1 MRSALPMPSRI
12 GRTRLNA
19 LSSPP
24 TMIDSVPLIA
34 PISPPLTGA
43 SRSVAPF
50 SAAAAA
56 KRLIAIGDMLL
67 MSMITAP
74 RWTAGSIPS
83 APVRTASTSAVS
95 GSIVI
100 TTVDCRATS
109 AGEPAAVAPAAAT
122 SSVAPRLRLCTTSV
136 CPALI
141 RFFAMGLPMT
151 PSPTNPIVS
160 ATFASS
166 FMRDGAPIPATCHG
180 SLLGSPRYD
189 SPFNR
194 RRIILARFHM
204 KRALVL
210 ATLIGFAAAPLV
222 AGGKGTVSGAYVEAR
237 TAEVFTGG
245 CIMGS
250 EAETVGKQAVLA
262 WKVDR
267 GTFNGVSLDG
277 LSVVAALSGDR
288 NLGIQE
294 IGGGKPDVRSAL
306 FVDNR
311 ANPAQQFALVAMVN
325 ELSSGLVGT
334 IVQVTP

>member
-1 MRSALPMPSRI
+1 
-12 GRTRLNA
+12 
-19 LSSPP
+19 
-24 TMIDSVPLIA
+24 
-34 PISPPLTGA
+34 
-43 SRSVAPF
+43 
-50 SAAAAA
+50 
-56 KRLIAIGDMLL
+56 
-67 MSMITAP
+67 
-74 RWTAGSIPS
+74 
-83 APVRTASTSAVS
+83 
-95 GSIVI
+95 
-100 TTVDCRATS
+100 
-109 AGEPAAVAPAAAT
+109 
-122 SSVAPRLRLCTTSV
+122 
-136 CPALI
+136 
-141 RFFAMGLPMT
+141 
-151 PSPTNPIVS
+151 
-160 ATFASS
+160 
-166 FMRDGAPIPATCHG
+166 
-180 SLLGSPRYD
+180 
-189 SPFNR
+189 
-194 RRIILARFHM
+194 M

-210 ATLIGFAAAPLV
+210 ATLIGLAAAPLL

-311 ANPAQQFALVAMVN
+311 ANPAQQLALVAMVN

-334 IVQVTP
+334 IVQVTPAPIQFVDRGGEIAVSAPNVTLDISKHMTHDPTCGAMQWFHPLASVTQADMGLTAEHAFTGAGLGTKWSDPNRRSAFFGTFSY